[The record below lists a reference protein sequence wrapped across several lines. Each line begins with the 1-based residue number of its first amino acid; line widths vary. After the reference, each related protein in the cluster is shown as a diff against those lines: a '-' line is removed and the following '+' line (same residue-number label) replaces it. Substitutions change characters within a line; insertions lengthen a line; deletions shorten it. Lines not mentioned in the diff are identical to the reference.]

1 MKPVVSSLFF
11 IEIITAQWYHKGA
24 RQNYGELIEKRRF
37 SLVDELTGLRN
48 RRAMREDFRD
58 WSSSS
63 GALCVVLMDLNGLK
77 EINDTLGHQAGDTL
91 IVGAAQCFAD
101 TLGHYGTV
109 YRTGGDE
116 FVAMLHCSKE
126 ALPGALNKFEERAA
140 LWSNQQI
147 RGISVSKGIALS
159 EDQPDMNINELI
171 DLADQRMYADKRE
184 YYIKT
189 GKHHRQ

>member
-1 MKPVVSSLFF
+1 M
-11 IEIITAQWYHKGA
+11 
-24 RQNYGELIEKRRF
+24 
-37 SLVDELTGLRN
+37 DELTGLRN

-63 GALCVVLMDLNGLK
+63 GPLCVVLMDLNGLK
-77 EINDTLGHQAGDTL
+77 EINDTLGHQTGDTL

-126 ALPGALNKFEERAA
+126 ALPGALNEFEERAA

-189 GKHHRQ
+189 GKHHRH

>member
-1 MKPVVSSLFF
+1 M
-11 IEIITAQWYHKGA
+11 
-24 RQNYGELIEKRRF
+24 
-37 SLVDELTGLRN
+37 DELTGLRN

-63 GALCVVLMDLNGLK
+63 GALCVVLTDLNGLK

-91 IVGAAQCFAD
+91 IVGAAQCFSD

-126 ALPGALNKFEERAA
+126 ALPGALNEFEERAA

-147 RGISVSKGIALS
+147 GGISVSKGIALS
-159 EDQPDMNINELI
+159 EDQPDRNINELI

-184 YYIKT
+184 IT
-189 GKHHRQ
+189 